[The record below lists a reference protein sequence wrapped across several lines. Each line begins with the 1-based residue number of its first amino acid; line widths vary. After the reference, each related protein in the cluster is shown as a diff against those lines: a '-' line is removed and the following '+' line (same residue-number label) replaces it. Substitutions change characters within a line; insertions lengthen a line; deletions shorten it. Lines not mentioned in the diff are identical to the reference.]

1 MTGAADRGAAPRIP
15 VIIGVGEIRDRPSN
29 ADEGLSPLEMLV
41 QCAHLAEV
49 DAGARCLRRVDTVR
63 VVQQISWPYPDLPGA
78 LAHRLRLR
86 GAETIYGPVGGES
99 PVRMLLESA
108 IEIAAGDSEIALV
121 CSAEAIKSVTT
132 CRMQGRKPH
141 WEDEDPDV
149 RLPRA
154 EDYVTPHAAR
164 YGLINP
170 VDIYPL
176 YENAIRAAWGQSFE
190 AAQRESGE
198 LWADM
203 ARVAA
208 RNPYAWSGKPLEI
221 DSIISPSATNRP
233 IAFPYQKFMVAQIGV
248 NQGAA
253 VLVTHL
259 EMAKALGITQDK
271 LVFVGS
277 GAGAHEPHDI
287 LGRKSYH
294 HAPALDAVLRATL
307 EANALQA
314 SDLDLYELYS
324 CFPCVPKLA
333 RRALGLPSPISPSVT
348 GGLTFFGGPGN
359 GYMTH
364 AIAAMVRA
372 LRAGRG
378 RHGLLYGN
386 GEFLTKHHALVL
398 SQTPP
403 ASTPCNLDLQPDL
416 DATYGTVPRLIDQYE
431 GVCSIETFTAS
442 YTAQGRPD
450 RAAVIARTPGGE
462 RFVARV
468 TSGDALTVAAL
479 VSGEDVIG
487 REAFAY
493 DGRDGLVHLSL
504 HSPARGS
511 PALELPLQ
519 WRVVDRHIAVI
530 TLNRPEK
537 RNAINGAVT
546 RLLADYLLRVEND
559 ADIRVAILTANG
571 DIFCS
576 GADLS
581 EVAAGHANDMVHP
594 TNGFAGFVNAT
605 RSKPWVAAVR
615 GSAVGGGTEI
625 VLACDLVVAGESAAF
640 GLPEVHRGLLAAAG
654 GAYRLPRA
662 IPPRRAMELLLTGD
676 RLSANAALDLA
687 LINRVVADISVLDE
701 SLALARRIASNAP
714 LAVQASRRI
723 AAAALEASDA
733 TLSQRS
739 LEAIAGLMNG
749 EDAKEGVR
757 AFLEKRPPVWTGR

>member
-1 MTGAADRGAAPRIP
+1 VTRAGNRGATPRIP
-15 VIIGVGEIRDRPSN
+15 VIIGAGEIRDRPSN
-29 ADEGLSPLEMLV
+29 TDDGLSPLEMLV
-41 QCAHLAEV
+41 RCAQLAEADV
-49 DAGARCLRRVDTVR
+49 NVRCLRRVDTIR
-63 VVQQISWPYPDLPGA
+63 VVQQISWPYSDLPGT
-78 LAHRLRLR
+78 LARRLRLR
-86 GAETIYGPVGGES
+86 GVEALYGPVGGES
-99 PVRMLLESA
+99 PVRMLLDSA
-108 IEIAAGDSEIALV
+108 IEIAAGESEIALV
-121 CSAEAIKSVTT
+121 CGAEAIKSVMT
-132 CRMQGRKPH
+132 CRMQGRKPR
-141 WEDEDPDV
+141 WEDEDPNV
-149 RLPRA
+149 KLPRA
-154 EDYVTPHAAR
+154 EDYVTPYAAR

-176 YENAIRAAWGQSFE
+176 YENAIRAAWGQSFS

-208 RNPYAWSGKPLEI
+208 QNPYAWSGKALDI
-221 DSIISPSATNRP
+221 DSIINPSPINRP

-253 VLVTHL
+253 VLITHL
-259 EMAKALGITQDK
+259 EMAKALGITEDR

-277 GAGAHEPHDI
+277 GAGAHEPHD
-287 LGRKSYH
+287 LLARKSYH
-294 HAPALDAVLRATL
+294 ETPAIEAVLRATL
-307 EANALQA
+307 EANALSTA
-314 SDLDLYELYS
+314 DLDLYELYS

-333 RRALGLPSPISPSVT
+333 CRALGLPASISPSVT

-398 SQTPP
+398 SHTPP
-403 ASTPCNLDLQPDL
+403 ASTPRNLELQPQV
-416 DATYGTVPRLIDQYE
+416 DAAYGTVPRLIDQYE
-431 GVCSIETFTAS
+431 GACSIETFTAS
-442 YTAQGRPD
+442 YTGQGRPD
-450 RAAVIARTPGGE
+450 RATVIGRTPGGE
-462 RFVARV
+462 RFLARV
-468 TSGDALTVAAL
+468 AGADALTLAAL

-504 HSPARGS
+504 HSPARIS
-511 PALELPLQ
+511 SASELPLQ
-519 WRVVDRHIAVI
+519 WSVVDRHVAVI
-530 TLNRPEK
+530 TLNRPDK

-546 RLLADYLLRVEND
+546 RLLADYLQRVETD

-571 DIFCS
+571 GIFCG
-576 GADLS
+576 GADLA

-594 TNGFAGFVNAT
+594 THGFAGFVNAS
-605 RSKPWVAAVR
+605 RSKPWIAAVR

-640 GLPEVHRGLLAAAG
+640 GLPEVQRGLLAAAG
-654 GAYRLPRA
+654 GAYRLSRA

-676 RLSANAALDLA
+676 RLGAGGALELS
-687 LINRVVADISVLDE
+687 LVNRVVADASVLDE

-723 AAAALEASDA
+723 AAAALEDSDA
-733 TLSQRS
+733 ALSQRS

-757 AFLEKRPPVWTGR
+757 AFLEKRLPMWTGR